1 MRYTVLYLKSLD
13 GFKIVAVSLAAMLD
27 TVKHGYGKHAYN
39 DFLSP
44 WLYDML
50 MNITNYT

>member
-39 DFLSP
+39 ELTLRAEWFSLP
-44 WLYDML
+44 MTL
-50 MNITNYT
+50 

>member
-27 TVKHGYGKHAYN
+27 TVKHGYGKHAYKKLTLTAEW
-39 DFLSP
+39 FSLP
-44 WLYDML
+44 MTL
-50 MNITNYT
+50 